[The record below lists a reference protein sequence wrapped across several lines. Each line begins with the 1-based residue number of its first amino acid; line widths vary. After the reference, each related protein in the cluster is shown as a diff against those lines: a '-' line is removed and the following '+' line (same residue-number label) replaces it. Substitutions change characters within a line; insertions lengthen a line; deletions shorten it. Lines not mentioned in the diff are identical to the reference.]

1 MENIRLEVQI
11 QEEIETLMVISEEYG
26 KSKAAAHTIEKGLL
40 KQLLVLKQKQVEKAI
55 TYFTNHQ
62 HKMVQEREIN
72 KSVF

>member
-11 QEEIETLMVISEEYG
+11 QEEIEKLMVISEEYG

-55 TYFTNHQ
+55 TYFTNYQ
-62 HKMVQEREIN
+62 HKMD
-72 KSVF
+72 